1 MTNVLSIQSDVLG
14 NKTYGRVL
22 RESFSEIGSVSL
34 DSFWF
39 HENRSISNRIIR
51 KIAGFRVPLLNDQN
65 RDFRRTRVEWANGRM
80 SRSLA
85 EQKLDQKHYDLL
97 HFHTQVQALGS
108 SGLMRK
114 IPTVITIDMTMH
126 QVASEVMAPPTWT
139 FSPSIKR
146 EKQVFAAAAH
156 IVTFSEWAKNS
167 VVEDHGI
174 SQGKVTVIHPGVLI
188 ERIEA
193 PSFEK
198 KEKPRILFV
207 GNDLRRKGGHDLL
220 EVFVA
225 KFAEEAELH
234 LMTNEAFEFNH
245 PSVFWHRG
253 IAAYTE
259 EWHRIFREADIFVMP
274 SYKEAYGHVFQEAAA
289 FGLALVGSKVG
300 GIPEMVADGSNGFLV
315 APGDKRALSSALQL
329 FVTDEILLQR
339 MRRQSRKLALEKFD
353 ARRNFSSLADLFKRV
368 AKK

>member
-1 MTNVLSIQSDVLG
+1 MSRALA
-14 NKTYGRVL
+14 
-22 RESFSEIGSVSL
+22 E
-34 DSFWF
+34 
-39 HENRSISNRIIR
+39 R
-51 KIAGFRVPLLNDQN
+51 KIR
-65 RDFRRTRVEWANGRM
+65 
-80 SRSLA
+80 
-85 EQKLDQKHYDLL
+85 QKHYDLL

-108 SGLMRK
+108 IGLMRR

-126 QVASEVMAPPTWT
+126 QVAQELMAPTWT

-156 IVTFSEWAKNS
+156 IVTFSDWAKNS
-167 VVEDHGI
+167 VVADHGI
-174 SQGKVTVIHPGVLI
+174 SQEKVTVIHSGVLI

-193 PSFEK
+193 PSFERK
-198 KEKPRILFV
+198 QKPRILFV

-225 KFAEEAELH
+225 QFAEKAELH

-253 IAAYTE
+253 IAAYTQ

-274 SYKEAYGHVFQEAAA
+274 SHQEAYGHVFQEAMA

-300 GIPEMVADGSNGFLV
+300 GIPEMVADGINGFLV
-315 APGDKRALSSALQL
+315 TPGDKRALSSALEL
-329 FVTDEILLQR
+329 FLSDEILLDR
-339 MRRQSRKLALEKFD
+339 MRRQSRVRALQNFD
-353 ARRNFSSLADLFKRV
+353 AKRNFSNLADLFKTV
-368 AKK
+368 SKK